1 MTTNEPSTRR
11 SDRVVIRF
19 AGDSGDGMQLTGAR
33 FTETSALAG
42 NDIATFP
49 DYPAEI
55 RAPAGSLGGVSGFQI
70 QFASDQI
77 FTPGDRPDVLIA
89 MNPAALAR
97 NVGELPEGAV
107 IIVDEDQ
114 FNDKNITRAGFDGS
128 PLEDGSLDRFR
139 AHRVPITTATLTA
152 LEDVD
157 ELTKRE
163 KERCRNFFALGVSF
177 WMYGRSLEPTIAWI
191 DAKFGADSP
200 VAAANRLALR
210 KGYDFGE
217 TAEIFA
223 SPVVVEA
230 AEIAPG
236 TYRSVTGNQAIAL
249 GLAVAGQLAERDV
262 VYAGY
267 PITPASDVLHELS
280 RMKHFSVKTIQAED
294 EIAAACVAIGAS
306 YGGSLGVTASSGPG
320 IALKGEAIGLAVCAE
335 LPLVVLNVQRAGPST
350 GMPTK
355 VEQAD
360 LNMVLYGR
368 NGESP
373 MVVLAAQS
381 PSDCFDIAIEA
392 ARLATKYMVPVF
404 VLSDAYV
411 ANGAEPWRL
420 PEASSLP
427 NIAVPNRTDPEG
439 FEPFSRDPETLAR
452 PWAVPGTAGLEHRI
466 GGLEKAENTGHIS
479 YDPAN
484 HQRMS
489 ELRQEKVDRI
499 ANDIA
504 PLEVVGD
511 ADARTL
517 VLSWGGTFGAVRAAM
532 LELRAAG
539 MSIAHAHLRHL
550 SPFPAN
556 LEEVLASHDQVLIPE
571 LNMGQLSAVI
581 RGRYLVDAESIAKI
595 EGQPFKVSELVSRIA
610 AAVDGKESAR

>member
-1 MTTNEPSTRR
+1 MTTTNPSTANP
-11 SDRVVIRF
+11 DRVVIRF

-33 FTETSALAG
+33 FTETSAIAG

-70 QFASDQI
+70 QFASTPI

-97 NVGELPEGAV
+97 NVAELPKGAV

-114 FNDKNITRAGFDGS
+114 FTDKNIARAGFDQS
-128 PLEDGSLDRFR
+128 PLGDGSLDRFR
-139 AHRVPITTATLTA
+139 THPVPITKATLTA
-152 LEDVD
+152 LEEVD
-157 ELTKRE
+157 LTKRQ

-177 WMYGRSLEPTIAWI
+177 WMYGRSLAPTIEWI
-191 DAKFGADSP
+191 RNKFGDSV
-200 VAAANRLALR
+200 VAEANKIALQ
-210 KGYDFGE
+210 KGYDYGM

-223 SPVVVEA
+223 SPVVVKA
-230 AEIAPG
+230 AKIAPG
-236 TYRSVTGNQAIAL
+236 TYRSITGNQALAL
-249 GLAVAGQLAERDV
+249 GLAVAGQLADREV

-320 IALKGEAIGLAVCAE
+320 IALKGEAIGLAVSTE
-335 LPLVVLNVQRAGPST
+335 LPLVILNVQRAGPST

-360 LNMVLYGR
+360 LNMSLFGR

-373 MVVLAAQS
+373 MVVVAAQG
-381 PSDCFDIAIEA
+381 PSDCFDMAIEA
-392 ARLATKYMVPVF
+392 VRLATKYMVPVF

-411 ANGAEPWRL
+411 ANGAEPWKL
-420 PEASSLP
+420 PSVDSLP
-427 NIAVPNRTDPEG
+427 DIRVENHTDPEG
-439 FEPFSRDPETLAR
+439 FEPFMRDPETLAR
-452 PWAVPGTAGLEHRI
+452 PWAIPGTPGLEHRI

-479 YDPAN
+479 YDPEN

-489 ELRQEKVDRI
+489 ELRQQKVDNI
-499 ANDIA
+499 ANDI
-504 PLEVVGD
+504 PELEVFGDD
-511 ADARTL
+511 ADTL
-517 VLSWGGTFGAVRAAM
+517 VLSWGSTYGSVRAATT
-532 LELRAAG
+532 ELQRGGA
-539 MSIAHAHLRHL
+539 SIAHAHLRYL

-556 LEEVLASHDQVLIPE
+556 LAEVLANHKRVLIPE
-571 LNMGQLSAVI
+571 LNMGQLAAVI
-581 RGRYLVDAESIAKI
+581 RSTFPVEVESVAKI
-595 EGQPFKVSELVSRIA
+595 QGQPFKVSELVERIS
-610 AAVDGKESAR
+610 DSLGK

>member
-1 MTTNEPSTRR
+1 MTTTNPTTAP
-11 SDRVVIRF
+11 DRVVIRF

-33 FTETSALAG
+33 FSETSALAG
-42 NDIATFP
+42 NDISTFP

-70 QFASDQI
+70 QFASTTI

-97 NVGELPEGAV
+97 NVAELPKGAV

-114 FNDKNITRAGFDGS
+114 FSDKNIARAGFEQS
-128 PLEDGSLDRFR
+128 PLTDGSLDRFR
-139 AHRVPITTATLTA
+139 AHPVPITKATLTA
-152 LEDVD
+152 LEELD
-157 ELTKRE
+157 LTKRQ

-177 WMYGRSLEPTIAWI
+177 WMYGRSLEPTMKWI
-191 DAKFGADSP
+191 GSKFGETLVGD
-200 VAAANRLALR
+200 ANKIALQ
-210 KGYDFGE
+210 KGYDYGM

-223 SPVVVEA
+223 SPVVIKA

-236 TYRSVTGNQAIAL
+236 TYRSITGNQALAL
-249 GLAVAGQLAERDV
+249 GLAVAGQLAAREL

-294 EIAAACVAIGAS
+294 EIAAACAAIGAS
-306 YGGSLGVTASSGPG
+306 YGGALGVTASSGPG
-320 IALKGEAIGLAVCAE
+320 IALKGEAIGLAVSTE
-335 LPLVVLNVQRAGPST
+335 LPLVILNVQRAGPST

-360 LNMVLYGR
+360 LNMSLFGR

-381 PSDCFDIAIEA
+381 PSDCFDIVIEA
-392 ARLATKYMVPVF
+392 VRIATKYMVPVF

-411 ANGAEPWRL
+411 ANGAEPWKL
-420 PEASSLP
+420 PDVSSLP
-427 NIAVPNRTDPEG
+427 DIRVANHTDPEG
-439 FEPFSRDPETLAR
+439 FQPFKRDPETLAR
-452 PWAVPGTAGLEHRI
+452 PWAVPGTPGLEHRI

-479 YDPAN
+479 YDPDN

-489 ELRQEKVDRI
+489 ELRQQKVDGI
-499 ANDIA
+499 ANDIPA
-504 PLEVVGD
+504 LEVFGED
-511 ADARTL
+511 AETL
-517 VLSWGGTFGAVRAAM
+517 VLSWGSTFGSVRAATTQ
-532 LELRAAG
+532 LQNGGAK
-539 MSIAHAHLRHL
+539 IAHAHLRHL

-556 LEEVLASHDQVLIPE
+556 LGEVLARHKRVLIPE
-571 LNMGQLSAVI
+571 LNMGQLAAVI
-581 RGRYLVDAESIAKI
+581 RSTFPGEAESIAKI
-595 EGQPFKVSELVSRIA
+595 QGQPFKVSELVARINDA
-610 AAVDGKESAR
+610 LGK

>member
-1 MTTNEPSTRR
+1 MTTTNPSTANP
-11 SDRVVIRF
+11 DRVVIRF

-33 FTETSALAG
+33 FTETSAIAG

-70 QFASDQI
+70 QFASTPI

-97 NVGELPEGAV
+97 NVAELPKGAV

-114 FNDKNITRAGFDGS
+114 FTDKNIARAGFDQS
-128 PLEDGSLDRFR
+128 PLGDGSLDRFR
-139 AHRVPITTATLTA
+139 THPVPITKATLTA
-152 LEDVD
+152 LEEVD
-157 ELTKRE
+157 LTKRQ

-177 WMYGRSLEPTIAWI
+177 WMYGRSLAPTIEWI
-191 DAKFGADSP
+191 RNKFGDSV
-200 VAAANRLALR
+200 VAEANKIALQ
-210 KGYDFGE
+210 KGYDYGM

-223 SPVVVEA
+223 SPVVVKA
-230 AEIAPG
+230 AKIAPG
-236 TYRSVTGNQAIAL
+236 TYRSITGNQALAL
-249 GLAVAGQLAERDV
+249 GLAVAGQLADREV

-320 IALKGEAIGLAVCAE
+320 IALKGEAIGLAVSTE
-335 LPLVVLNVQRAGPST
+335 LPLVILNVQRAGPST

-360 LNMVLYGR
+360 LNMSLFGR

-373 MVVLAAQS
+373 MVVVAAQG
-381 PSDCFDIAIEA
+381 PSDCFDMAIEA
-392 ARLATKYMVPVF
+392 VRLATKYMVPVF

-411 ANGAEPWRL
+411 ANGAEPWKL
-420 PEASSLP
+420 PSVDSLP
-427 NIAVPNRTDPEG
+427 DIRVENHTDPEG
-439 FEPFSRDPETLAR
+439 FEPFMRDPETLAR
-452 PWAVPGTAGLEHRI
+452 PWAIPGTPGLEHRI

-479 YDPAN
+479 YDPEN

-489 ELRQEKVDRI
+489 ELRQQKVDNI
-499 ANDIA
+499 ANDI
-504 PLEVVGD
+504 PELEVFGDD
-511 ADARTL
+511 ADTL
-517 VLSWGGTFGAVRAAM
+517 VLSWGSTYGSVRAATS
-532 LELRAAG
+532 ELQRGGA
-539 MSIAHAHLRHL
+539 SIAHAHLRYL

-556 LEEVLASHDQVLIPE
+556 LAEVLANHKRVLIPE
-571 LNMGQLSAVI
+571 LNMGQLAAVI
-581 RGRYLVDAESIAKI
+581 RSTFPVEVESVAKI
-595 EGQPFKVSELVSRIA
+595 QGQPFKVSELVERIS
-610 AAVDGKESAR
+610 DSLGK

>member
-1 MTTNEPSTRR
+1 
-11 SDRVVIRF
+11 
-19 AGDSGDGMQLTGAR
+19 MQLTGAR

-70 QFASDQI
+70 QFASDPI

-114 FNDKNITRAGFDGS
+114 FTDKNITRAGFDGS

-139 AHRVPITTATLTA
+139 AHPVPITKATLTA
-152 LEDVD
+152 LEGVD
-157 ELTKRE
+157 ELTKRQ

-191 DAKFGADSP
+191 DTKFGAESP

-335 LPLVVLNVQRAGPST
+335 LPLIILNVQRAGPST

-360 LNMVLYGR
+360 LNMVLFGR

-392 ARLATKYMVPVF
+392 ARLSTKYMVPVF

-420 PEASSLP
+420 PDAESLP
-427 NIAVPNRTDPEG
+427 NIAVSNRTDPEG
-439 FEPFSRDPETLAR
+439 FEPFRRDPETLAR
-452 PWAVPGTAGLEHRI
+452 PWAVPGTPGLEHRV

-504 PLEVVGD
+504 PLEVTGAAN
-511 ADARTL
+511 ADTL
-517 VLSWGGTFGAVRAAM
+517 ILSWGSTFGAVRAAT
-532 LELRAAG
+532 LELQAAG
-539 MSIAHAHLRHL
+539 KSVAHAHLRHL
-550 SPFPAN
+550 SPFPRN
-556 LEEVLASHDQVLIPE
+556 LQEVLAKHDRVLVPE
-571 LNMGQLSAVI
+571 LNMGQLAAVI
-581 RGRYLVDAESIAKI
+581 RGRFLVDAVSIAKI
-595 EGQPFKVSELVSRIA
+595 EGQPFKVSELVSRITDA
-610 AAVDGKESAR
+610 IDAKESV